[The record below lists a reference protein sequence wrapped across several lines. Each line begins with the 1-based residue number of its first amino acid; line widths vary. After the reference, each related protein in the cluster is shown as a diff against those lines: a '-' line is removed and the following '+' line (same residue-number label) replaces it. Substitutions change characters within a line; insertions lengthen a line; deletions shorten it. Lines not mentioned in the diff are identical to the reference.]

1 MYEVE
6 ELISV
11 KIEYIKGYLKLYAK
25 AIIADAALVYA
36 QTMYE
41 PEEYGPALCEA
52 KLTIPDYDDDLM
64 LSEDEI
70 LRLIEK
76 TGCGWTPIERDT

>member
-1 MYEVE
+1 MNEVE

-11 KIEYIKGYLKLYAK
+11 KIEYNKGYLKLHAT

-36 QTMYE
+36 QTIYE
-41 PEEYGPALCEA
+41 PEEYGPAFCETR
-52 KLTIPDYDDDLM
+52 LTIPDYDDDLV

-70 LRLIEK
+70 LRLIEE
-76 TGCGWTPIERDT
+76 TGSGWVPIERDT